1 MKESEGGIVMETTL
15 VKAKKTNQSL
25 EVFKRF
31 IKNPLSVIGM
41 VLFVVFV
48 LLALLAPYICKYG
61 YAEMSPD
68 VFAKPSAAHF
78 FGTDK
83 FGRDLFSRILYGGR
97 YSIFMGVAATVIGT
111 FIGLV
116 LGAIAGFFGQTADNI
131 VMRLCDIFQAIPGIL
146 LSMVISTALGPGV
159 VNTIIAL
166 SIAGIPGT
174 ARMLRSLI
182 LQIRNSDYIEAAGS
196 INCSSVRIIFKHIL
210 PNTFGPILVGCT
222 MGIGGTI
229 MQAASLSFLGL
240 GIQAPTPEWGALLN
254 EGRNYF
260 SLHPHLLVYPGLA
273 IGLLSFATC
282 VMGDGLRDAMDPRL
296 KK

>member
-1 MKESEGGIVMETTL
+1 MNQMK
-15 VKAKKTNQSL
+15 ARKTSQGL

-41 VLFVVFV
+41 TIFVIFVV
-48 LLALLAPYICKYG
+48 LALLAPYICKYD
-61 YAEMSPD
+61 YATMSTET
-68 VFAKPSAAHF
+68 FQAPSAEHL

-97 YSIFMGVAATVIGT
+97 YSIFMGIAATIIGT
-111 FIGLV
+111 VIGLV

-131 VMRLCDIFQAIPGIL
+131 VMRILDVIQAIPGIL
-146 LSMVISTALGPGV
+146 LAMVISTALGPGV
-159 VNTIIAL
+159 VNTVIAL

-182 LQIRNSDYIEAAGS
+182 LQIRNCDYIEAASS
-196 INCSSVRIIFKHIL
+196 INCSNVRIIFKHIL

-240 GIQAPTPEWGALLN
+240 GIQAPIPEWGALLN
-254 EGRNYF
+254 EGKNYF
-260 SLHPHLLVYPGLA
+260 TLYPYLLIYPGLA
-273 IGLLSFATC
+273 IGILSFATC
-282 VMGDGLRDAMDPRL
+282 TMGDGLRDAMDPRL

>member
-1 MKESEGGIVMETTL
+1 MADNTQ
-15 VKAKKTNQSL
+15 VKAKKTNQSW

-31 IKNPLSVIGM
+31 LQNPLSVIGM
-41 VLFVVFV
+41 TIFVVFIV
-48 LLALLAPYICKYG
+48 LALLAPHITKYG
-61 YAEMSPD
+61 YSQMTRDMFQA
-68 VFAKPSAAHF
+68 PSSEHF

-97 YSIFMGVAATVIGT
+97 YSIFMGIAATILGT
-111 FIGLV
+111 GLGLV

-131 VMRLCDIFQAIPGIL
+131 VMRLCDVFQAIPGIL

-182 LQIRNSDYIEAAGS
+182 LQIRSSDYIEAAAS
-196 INCSSVRIIFKHIL
+196 INCSSFRIIFKHIL

-240 GIQAPTPEWGALLN
+240 GIQPPIPEWGALLN

-260 SLHPHLLVYPGLA
+260 TLYPHLLIFPGLA

>member
-1 MKESEGGIVMETTL
+1 MANNTQ
-15 VKAKKTNQSL
+15 VKAKKTNQRL

-31 IKNPLSVIGM
+31 LQNPLSVIGM
-41 VLFVVFV
+41 TIFVVFI
-48 LLALLAPYICKYG
+48 LMALLAPYITKYG
-61 YAEMSPD
+61 YSQMTRD
-68 VFAKPSAAHF
+68 MFQGPSAAHL

-83 FGRDLFSRILYGGR
+83 FGRDLFTRIVYGGR
-97 YSIFMGVAATVIGT
+97 YSIFMGIAATILGT
-111 FIGLV
+111 GLGLV

-131 VMRLCDIFQAIPGIL
+131 VMRMCDVFQAIPGIL

-182 LQIRNSDYIEAAGS
+182 LQIRSSDYIEAAAS
-196 INCSSVRIIFKHIL
+196 ITCSSVRIIFRHIL

-240 GIQAPTPEWGALLN
+240 GIQPPIPEWGALLN

-260 SLHPHLLVYPGLA
+260 TLYPHLLIFPGLA

>member
-1 MKESEGGIVMETTL
+1 MESTL
-15 VKAKKTNQSL
+15 AKAKKTNQSL

-31 IKNPLSVIGM
+31 VKNPLSVIGM

-61 YAEMSPD
+61 YADMSPD

-78 FGTDK
+78 FGMDK

>member
-1 MKESEGGIVMETTL
+1 METNTINSGL
-15 VKAKKTNQSL
+15 VKVKKTNQNL

-41 VLFVVFV
+41 VIFVVFV
-48 LLALLAPYICKYG
+48 VLALLAPYICKYG
-61 YAEMSPD
+61 YAEMTADLFASPSLD
-68 VFAKPSAAHF
+68 HF
-78 FGTDK
+78 FGTDR

-97 YSIFMGVAATVIGT
+97 YSIFMGVAATIIGT
-111 FIGLV
+111 FLGLV
-116 LGAIAGFFGQTADNI
+116 LGAIAGFFGQVADNV
-131 VMRLCDIFQAIPGIL
+131 VMRICDIVQAIPGIL

-159 VNTIIAL
+159 VNTVLAL

-196 INCSSVRIIFKHIL
+196 INCSSVRIIFRHIL

-240 GIQAPTPEWGALLN
+240 GIQSPIPEWGALLN
-254 EGRNYF
+254 DGRNFFTQY
-260 SLHPHLLVYPGLA
+260 PHLLMFPGLA

>member
-1 MKESEGGIVMETTL
+1 MNQT
-15 VKAKKTNQSL
+15 KARKTSQGL

-41 VLFVVFV
+41 TIFVIFVV
-48 LLALLAPYICKYG
+48 LALLAPYICKYD
-61 YAEMSPD
+61 YATMSTET
-68 VFAKPSAAHF
+68 FQAPSAEHL

-97 YSIFMGVAATVIGT
+97 YSIFMGIAATIIGT
-111 FIGLV
+111 AIGLV

-131 VMRLCDIFQAIPGIL
+131 VMRILDVIQAIPGIL
-146 LSMVISTALGPGV
+146 LAMVISTALGPGV
-159 VNTIIAL
+159 VNTVIAL

-182 LQIRNSDYIEAAGS
+182 LQIRNCDYIEAAGS
-196 INCSSVRIIFKHIL
+196 INCSNVRIIFKHIL

-240 GIQAPTPEWGALLN
+240 GIQAPIPEWGALLN
-254 EGRNYF
+254 EGKNYF
-260 SLHPHLLVYPGLA
+260 TLYPYLLIYPGLA
-273 IGLLSFATC
+273 IGILSFATC
-282 VMGDGLRDAMDPRL
+282 TMGDGLRDAMDPRL

>member
-1 MKESEGGIVMETTL
+1 MESTL

>member
-1 MKESEGGIVMETTL
+1 MANNTQ

-31 IKNPLSVIGM
+31 LQNPLSVIGM
-41 VLFVVFV
+41 TIFVVFI
-48 LLALLAPYICKYG
+48 LMALLAPYITKYG
-61 YAEMSPD
+61 YSQMTRD
-68 VFAKPSAAHF
+68 MFQGPSAAHL

-83 FGRDLFSRILYGGR
+83 FGRDLFTRIVYGGR
-97 YSIFMGVAATVIGT
+97 YSIFMGIAATILGT
-111 FIGLV
+111 GLGLV

-131 VMRLCDIFQAIPGIL
+131 VMRMCDVFQAIPGIL

-182 LQIRNSDYIEAAGS
+182 LQIRSSDYIEAAAS
-196 INCSSVRIIFKHIL
+196 INCSSVRIIFRHIL

-229 MQAASLSFLGL
+229 MQAASHSFLGL
-240 GIQAPTPEWGALLN
+240 GIQPPIPEWGALLN

-260 SLHPHLLVYPGLA
+260 TLYPHLLIFPGLA

-282 VMGDGLRDAMDPRL
+282 VMSDGLRDAMDPRL

>member
-1 MKESEGGIVMETTL
+1 MMKTEKIKV
-15 VKAKKTNQSL
+15 KKTNQSL

-31 IKNPLSVIGM
+31 LKNPLSVIGM
-41 VLFVVFV
+41 VIFVVFIV
-48 LLALLAPYICKYG
+48 LSLLAPYITEYG
-61 YAEMSPD
+61 FSQMSRD
-68 VFAKPSAAHF
+68 MFQAPSASHF

-97 YSIFMGVAATVIGT
+97 YSIFMGIAATILGT
-111 FIGLV
+111 GLGLV
-116 LGAIAGFFGQTADNI
+116 LGAIAGFFGQTADNV
-131 VMRLCDIFQAIPGIL
+131 VMRLCDVFQAIPGIL

-159 VNTIIAL
+159 LNTIIAL

-174 ARMLRSLI
+174 ARMLRGLI
-182 LQIRNSDYIEAAGS
+182 LQIRSSDYIEAAAS
-196 INCSSVRIIFKHIL
+196 INCSSARIIFKHIL

-240 GIQAPTPEWGALLN
+240 GIQPPIPEWGALLN

-260 SLHPHLLVYPGLA
+260 TLYPHLLIFPGLA

>member
-1 MKESEGGIVMETTL
+1 MESTVGRVHIR
-15 VKAKKTNQSL
+15 AKKTSQSL

-41 VLFVVFV
+41 LIFVVFV
-48 LLALLAPYICKYG
+48 LMALLAPYICKYD
-61 YAEMSPD
+61 YAAMSTEI
-68 VFAKPSAAHF
+68 FAKPSSEHF

-97 YSIFMGVAATVIGT
+97 YSIFMGIAATVLGT
-111 FIGLV
+111 GLGLV
-116 LGAIAGFFGQTADNI
+116 LGAIAGFFGQTADNV
-131 VMRLCDIFQAIPGIL
+131 VMRLLDIIQAIPGIL

-159 VNTIIAL
+159 VNTVIAL

-182 LQIRNSDYIEAAGS
+182 LQIRNSDYIEAASS
-196 INCSSVRIIFKHIL
+196 INCSSARIIFRHIL

-240 GIQAPTPEWGALLN
+240 GIQSPTPEWGALLN

-260 SLHPHLLVYPGLA
+260 TLHPHLLVFPGLA

-282 VMGDGLRDAMDPRL
+282 IMGDGLRDAMDPRL

>member
-1 MKESEGGIVMETTL
+1 MTKNTQ
-15 VKAKKTNQSL
+15 VKVKKTNQSL

-31 IKNPLSVIGM
+31 LKNPLSVIGM
-41 VLFVVFV
+41 VIFVLFVV
-48 LLALLAPYICKYG
+48 LSLLAPYITKYG
-61 YAEMSPD
+61 YSQMTRD
-68 VFAKPSAAHF
+68 MFQNPSAEHF

-97 YSIFMGVAATVIGT
+97 YSIFMGIAATILGT
-111 FIGLV
+111 GLGLV

-159 VNTIIAL
+159 VNTVIAL

-182 LQIRNSDYIEAAGS
+182 LQIRSSDYIEAAAS
-196 INCSSVRIIFKHIL
+196 INCSSARIIFRHIL

-240 GIQAPTPEWGALLN
+240 GIQPPIPEWGALLN

-260 SLHPHLLVYPGLA
+260 TLYPHLLIFPGLA

>member
-1 MKESEGGIVMETTL
+1 MQATMSKTQ
-15 VKAKKTNQSL
+15 VKAKKTSQGL

-31 IKNPLSVIGM
+31 VKNPLSVLGM
-41 VLFVVFV
+41 VLFIVFIV
-48 LLALLAPYICKYG
+48 LALLAPYISKYD
-61 YAEMSPD
+61 YATMSVD
-68 VFAKPSAAHF
+68 VFQKPSAEHF

-97 YSIFMGVAATVIGT
+97 YSIFMGIAATILGT
-111 FIGLV
+111 GLGLI
-116 LGAIAGFFGQTADNI
+116 LGAVAGFFGQTADNV
-131 VMRLCDIFQAIPGIL
+131 VMRILDVIQAIPGIL

-159 VNTIIAL
+159 VNTVIAL

-182 LQIRNSDYIEAAGS
+182 LQIRNSDYIEAATS
-196 INCSSVRIIFKHIL
+196 INCSSARIIFKHIL

-240 GIQAPTPEWGALLN
+240 GIQAPIPEWGALLN
-254 EGRNYF
+254 EGRNF
-260 SLHPHLLVYPGLA
+260 FTLHPHLLVFPGLA

-282 VMGDGLRDAMDPRL
+282 IMGDGLRDAMDPRL

>member
-1 MKESEGGIVMETTL
+1 METTL

>member
-1 MKESEGGIVMETTL
+1 METTL

-61 YAEMSPD
+61 YADMSPD

-240 GIQAPTPEWGALLN
+240 GIQAPTPECGALLN

>member
-1 MKESEGGIVMETTL
+1 MEQTKI
-15 VKAKKTNQSL
+15 KAKKTNQSL

-31 IKNPLSVIGM
+31 VQNPLSDVGM
-41 VLFVVFV
+41 ALFVVFV
-48 LLALLAPYICKYG
+48 VLALLAPYICKYG
-61 YAEMSPD
+61 YAEMSTQT
-68 VFAKPSAAHF
+68 FAAPSLEHF

-97 YSIFMGVAATVIGT
+97 YSIFMGIAATIIGT
-111 FIGLV
+111 GIGLV
-116 LGAIAGFFGQTADNI
+116 LGAIAGFFGQTADNV

-196 INCSSVRIIFKHIL
+196 INCSSARIIFCHIL

-240 GIQAPTPEWGALLN
+240 GIQAPIPEWGALLN

-260 SLHPHLLVYPGLA
+260 TLYPHLLVFPGLA

>member
-1 MKESEGGIVMETTL
+1 MANNTQ

-31 IKNPLSVIGM
+31 LQNPLSVIGM
-41 VLFVVFV
+41 TIFVVFI
-48 LLALLAPYICKYG
+48 LMALLAPYITKYG
-61 YAEMSPD
+61 YSQMTRD
-68 VFAKPSAAHF
+68 MFQGPSAAHL

-83 FGRDLFSRILYGGR
+83 FGRDLFTRIVYGGR
-97 YSIFMGVAATVIGT
+97 YSIFMGIAATILGT
-111 FIGLV
+111 GLGLV

-131 VMRLCDIFQAIPGIL
+131 VMRMCDVFQAIPGIL

-182 LQIRNSDYIEAAGS
+182 LQIRSSDYIEAAAS
-196 INCSSVRIIFKHIL
+196 INCSSVRIIFRHIL

-240 GIQAPTPEWGALLN
+240 GIQPPIPEWGALLN

-260 SLHPHLLVYPGLA
+260 TLYPHLLIFPGLA

>member
-1 MKESEGGIVMETTL
+1 IL
-15 VKAKKTNQSL
+15 
-25 EVFKRF
+25 
-31 IKNPLSVIGM
+31 
-41 VLFVVFV
+41 
-48 LLALLAPYICKYG
+48 
-61 YAEMSPD
+61 
-68 VFAKPSAAHF
+68 
-78 FGTDK
+78 GT
-83 FGRDLFSRILYGGR
+83 GL
-97 YSIFMGVAATVIGT
+97 
-111 FIGLV
+111 GLV

-131 VMRLCDIFQAIPGIL
+131 VMRLCDVFQAIPGIL

-182 LQIRNSDYIEAAGS
+182 LQIRSSDYIEAAAS
-196 INCSSVRIIFKHIL
+196 INCSSFRIIFKHIL

-240 GIQAPTPEWGALLN
+240 GIQPPIPEWGALLN

-260 SLHPHLLVYPGLA
+260 TLYPHLLIFPGLA

>member
-1 MKESEGGIVMETTL
+1 MADTETKDKL
-15 VKAKKTNQSL
+15 KKTNQSL

-31 IKNPLSVIGM
+31 IKNPLALFALILFI
-41 VLFVVFV
+41 LFVV
-48 LLALLAPYICKYG
+48 LAILAPAICKYG
-61 YAEMSPD
+61 YADMSGD
-68 VFAKPSAAHF
+68 IFASPSAEHF

-83 FGRDLFSRILYGGR
+83 FGRDLFSRVLYGGR
-97 YSIFMGVAATVIGT
+97 YSIFMGIAATVVGT
-111 FIGLV
+111 VIGLV
-116 LGAIAGFFGQTADNI
+116 LGAVAGFFGQTADNI

-146 LSMVISTALGPGV
+146 LSMVISTVLGPGV
-159 VNTIIAL
+159 VNTVIAL
-166 SIAGIPGT
+166 SIAGIAGT

-196 INCSSVRIIFKHIL
+196 INCSSARIIFRHIL

-240 GIQAPTPEWGALLN
+240 GIKAPIPEWGALLN

-260 SLHPHLLVYPGLA
+260 TLYPHLLVYPGLA

>member
-1 MKESEGGIVMETTL
+1 MANNTQ

-31 IKNPLSVIGM
+31 LQNPLSVIGM
-41 VLFVVFV
+41 VIFVVFI
-48 LLALLAPYICKYG
+48 LMALLAPVICKYG
-61 YAEMSPD
+61 YAQMTRD
-68 VFAKPSAAHF
+68 MFQAPSAEHL

-83 FGRDLFSRILYGGR
+83 FGRDLFSRIVYGGR
-97 YSIFMGVAATVIGT
+97 YSIFMGIAATILGT
-111 FIGLV
+111 GLGLV

-131 VMRLCDIFQAIPGIL
+131 VMRLCDVFQAIPGIL

-182 LQIRNSDYIEAAGS
+182 LQIRSSDYIEAAAS
-196 INCSSVRIIFKHIL
+196 INCSSVRIIFRHIL

-240 GIQAPTPEWGALLN
+240 GIQPPIPEWGALLN

-260 SLHPHLLVYPGLA
+260 TLYPHLLIFPGLA

>member
-1 MKESEGGIVMETTL
+1 MEKT
-15 VKAKKTNQSL
+15 KIKKTNQGL

-31 IKNPLSVIGM
+31 MKNPLSVIGM
-41 VLFVVFV
+41 VIFVVFV
-48 LLALLAPYICKYG
+48 VLAILAPYISKYD
-61 YAEMSPD
+61 YAAMSTEI
-68 VFAKPSAAHF
+68 FAKPSATHF

-111 FIGLV
+111 ALGLV

-131 VMRLCDIFQAIPGIL
+131 VMRILDIIQAIPGIL

-196 INCSSVRIIFKHIL
+196 INCSSARIIFKHIL

-240 GIQAPTPEWGALLN
+240 GIQAPIPEWGALLN

-260 SLHPHLLVYPGLA
+260 TLHPHLLVYPGLA

-282 VMGDGLRDAMDPRL
+282 IMGDGLRDAMDPRL

>member
-1 MKESEGGIVMETTL
+1 MANNTQ

-31 IKNPLSVIGM
+31 LQNPLSVIGM
-41 VLFVVFV
+41 TIFVVFI
-48 LLALLAPYICKYG
+48 LMALLAPYITKYG
-61 YAEMSPD
+61 YSQMTRD
-68 VFAKPSAAHF
+68 MFQGPSAEHL

-83 FGRDLFSRILYGGR
+83 FGRDLFTRIVYGGR
-97 YSIFMGVAATVIGT
+97 YSIFMGIAATILGT
-111 FIGLV
+111 GLGLV

-131 VMRLCDIFQAIPGIL
+131 VMRMCDVFQAIPGIL

-182 LQIRNSDYIEAAGS
+182 LQIRSSDYIEAAAS
-196 INCSSVRIIFKHIL
+196 INCSSVRIIFRHIL

-240 GIQAPTPEWGALLN
+240 GIQPPIPEWGALLN

-260 SLHPHLLVYPGLA
+260 TLYPHLLIFPGLA

>member
-1 MKESEGGIVMETTL
+1 MKNNEP
-15 VKAKKTNQSL
+15 VKAKKTSQSL

-31 IKNPLSVIGM
+31 LQNPLSVIGM
-41 VLFVVFV
+41 VLFALFI
-48 LLALLAPYICKYG
+48 LLSILAPYICKYG
-61 YAEMSPD
+61 YSEFTSD
-68 VFAKPSAAHF
+68 IFAAPSSEHL

-97 YSIFMGVAATVIGT
+97 YSIFMGIAATILGT
-111 FIGLV
+111 GLGLV
-116 LGAIAGFFGQTADNI
+116 LGAVAGFFGQVADNI
-131 VMRLCDIFQAIPGIL
+131 VMRLCDVFQAIPGIL

-182 LQIRNSDYIEAAGS
+182 LQIRNSDYIEAAAS
-196 INCSSVRIIFKHIL
+196 INCSSSRIIFKHIL

-240 GIQAPTPEWGALLN
+240 GIQPPIPEWGALLN

-260 SLHPHLLVYPGLA
+260 TLHPHLLIFPGLA
-273 IGLLSFATC
+273 IGILSFATC

>member
-1 MKESEGGIVMETTL
+1 MDTTL

-68 VFAKPSAAHF
+68 IFAKPSAAHF

>member
-1 MKESEGGIVMETTL
+1 MEQKQQ
-15 VKAKKTNQSL
+15 KAKKTNQTV
-25 EVFKRF
+25 EVLKRF
-31 IKNPLSVIGM
+31 VKNPLSDIGVILF
-41 VLFVVFV
+41 VLFVV
-48 LLALLAPYICKYG
+48 LAILAPYICRYG
-61 YAEMSPD
+61 YAEMSTD
-68 VFAKPSAAHF
+68 VFASPSAKHL

-83 FGRDLFSRILYGGR
+83 FGRDLCSRILYGGR

-111 FIGLV
+111 CIGLV
-116 LGAIAGFFGQTADNI
+116 LGAIAGFFGQVADNI

-159 VNTIIAL
+159 QNTIIAL

-182 LQIRNSDYIEAAGS
+182 LQIRNSDYIEAAAS
-196 INCSSVRIIFKHIL
+196 INCSSARIIFKHIL

-240 GIQAPTPEWGALLN
+240 GIQAPIPEWGALLN

-260 SLHPHLLVYPGLA
+260 TLYPHLLVFPGLA

>member
-1 MKESEGGIVMETTL
+1 MNQT
-15 VKAKKTNQSL
+15 KARKTSQGL

-41 VLFVVFV
+41 TIFVIFVV
-48 LLALLAPYICKYG
+48 LALLAPYICKYD
-61 YAEMSPD
+61 YATMSTETFQ
-68 VFAKPSAAHF
+68 VPSAEHL

-97 YSIFMGVAATVIGT
+97 YSIFMGIAATIIGT
-111 FIGLV
+111 AIGLV

-131 VMRLCDIFQAIPGIL
+131 VMRILDVIQAIPGIL
-146 LSMVISTALGPGV
+146 LAMVISTALGPGV
-159 VNTIIAL
+159 VNTVIAL

-182 LQIRNSDYIEAAGS
+182 LQIRNCDYIEAAGS
-196 INCSSVRIIFKHIL
+196 INCSNVRIIFKHIL

-240 GIQAPTPEWGALLN
+240 GIQAPIPEWGALLN
-254 EGRNYF
+254 EGKNYF
-260 SLHPHLLVYPGLA
+260 TLYPYLLIYPGLA
-273 IGLLSFATC
+273 IGILSFATC
-282 VMGDGLRDAMDPRL
+282 TMGDGLRDAMDPRL

>member
-1 MKESEGGIVMETTL
+1 MENTL
-15 VKAKKTNQSL
+15 VKAKKTNQGL

-41 VLFVVFV
+41 VLFVIFV
-48 LLALLAPYICKYG
+48 LLAIFAPYICKYG
-61 YAEMSPD
+61 YAEMSVD
-68 VFAKPSAAHF
+68 TFAKPSSVHF

-97 YSIFMGVAATVIGT
+97 YSIFMGIAATILGT
-111 FIGLV
+111 GIGLV

-159 VNTIIAL
+159 LNTIIAL

-196 INCSSVRIIFKHIL
+196 INCSSARIIFKHIL

-260 SLHPHLLVYPGLA
+260 TLYPHLLVYPGLA

>member
-1 MKESEGGIVMETTL
+1 MAENTK
-15 VKAKKTNQSL
+15 VKAKKTNQSW

-31 IKNPLSVIGM
+31 LQNPLSVIGM
-41 VLFVVFV
+41 TIFVVFIV
-48 LLALLAPYICKYG
+48 LALLAPHITKYG
-61 YAEMSPD
+61 YSQMTRDMFQA
-68 VFAKPSAAHF
+68 PSSEHF

-97 YSIFMGVAATVIGT
+97 YSIFMGIAATILGT
-111 FIGLV
+111 GLGLV

-131 VMRLCDIFQAIPGIL
+131 VMRLCDVFQAIPGIL

-182 LQIRNSDYIEAAGS
+182 LQIRSSDYIEAAAS
-196 INCSSVRIIFKHIL
+196 INCSSFRIIFKHIL

-240 GIQAPTPEWGALLN
+240 GIQPPIPEWGALLN

-260 SLHPHLLVYPGLA
+260 TLYPHLLIFPGLA

>member
-1 MKESEGGIVMETTL
+1 MTKNTQ
-15 VKAKKTNQSL
+15 VKVKKTNQSL

-31 IKNPLSVIGM
+31 LKNPLSVIGM
-41 VLFVVFV
+41 VIFVLFVV
-48 LLALLAPYICKYG
+48 LSLLAPYITKYG
-61 YAEMSPD
+61 YSQMTRD
-68 VFAKPSAAHF
+68 MFQNPSAEHF

-97 YSIFMGVAATVIGT
+97 YSIFMGIAATILGT
-111 FIGLV
+111 GLGLV

-159 VNTIIAL
+159 VNTVIAL

-182 LQIRNSDYIEAAGS
+182 LQIRSSDYIEAAAS
-196 INCSSVRIIFKHIL
+196 INCSSARIIFRHIL

-240 GIQAPTPEWGALLN
+240 GIQPPIPEWGALLN

-260 SLHPHLLVYPGLA
+260 TLYPHLLIFPGLA

-296 KK
+296 RN

>member
-1 MKESEGGIVMETTL
+1 MTVQTAQGPRL
-15 VKAKKTNQSL
+15 DQPKKTSQTK
-25 EVFKRF
+25 EVMKRF
-31 IKNPLSVIGM
+31 AQNPLAM
-41 VLFVVFV
+41 VAMAMFVVFV
-48 LLALLAPYICKYG
+48 VLALLAPYICKYG
-61 YAEMSPD
+61 YDEYTAD
-68 VFAKPSAAHF
+68 LFAAPSGEHF
-78 FGTDK
+78 FGTDR
-83 FGRDLFSRILYGGR
+83 FGRDLFSRVLYGGR
-97 YSIFMGVAATVIGT
+97 YSIFMGVAATIIGT
-111 FIGLV
+111 IIGLV
-116 LGAIAGFFGQTADNI
+116 LGAVAGFFGQTADNI
-131 VMRLCDIFQAIPGIL
+131 VMRFCDIFQAIPGIL

-159 VNTIIAL
+159 VNTVIAL
-166 SIAGIPGT
+166 SIAGIAGT

-182 LQIRNSDYIEAAGS
+182 LQIRNSDYIEAAAS
-196 INCSSVRIIFKHIL
+196 INCSSARIIFMHIL

-240 GIQAPTPEWGALLN
+240 GVKAPIPEWGALLN

-260 SLHPHLLVYPGLA
+260 TLHPHLLIFPGLA

>member
-1 MKESEGGIVMETTL
+1 MTKNTQ
-15 VKAKKTNQSL
+15 VKVKKTNQSL

-31 IKNPLSVIGM
+31 LKNPLSVIGM
-41 VLFVVFV
+41 VIFVLFVV
-48 LLALLAPYICKYG
+48 LSLLAPYITKYG
-61 YAEMSPD
+61 YSQMTRDMFQS
-68 VFAKPSAAHF
+68 PSAEHF

-97 YSIFMGVAATVIGT
+97 YSIFMGIAATILGT
-111 FIGLV
+111 GLGLV

-159 VNTIIAL
+159 VNTVIAL

-182 LQIRNSDYIEAAGS
+182 LQIRSSDYIEAAAS
-196 INCSSVRIIFKHIL
+196 INCSSARIIFRHIL

-240 GIQAPTPEWGALLN
+240 GIQPPIPEWGALLN

-260 SLHPHLLVYPGLA
+260 TLYPHLLIFPGLA

>member
-1 MKESEGGIVMETTL
+1 MADNTQ
-15 VKAKKTNQSL
+15 VKAKKTNQSW

-31 IKNPLSVIGM
+31 LQNPLSVIGM
-41 VLFVVFV
+41 TIFVVFIV
-48 LLALLAPYICKYG
+48 LALLAPHITKYG
-61 YAEMSPD
+61 YSQMTRDMFQA
-68 VFAKPSAAHF
+68 PSSEHF

-97 YSIFMGVAATVIGT
+97 YSIFMGIAATILGT
-111 FIGLV
+111 GLGLV

-131 VMRLCDIFQAIPGIL
+131 VMRLCDVFQAIPGIL

-174 ARMLRSLI
+174 ARMFRSLI
-182 LQIRNSDYIEAAGS
+182 LQIRSSDYIEAAAS
-196 INCSSVRIIFKHIL
+196 INCSSFRIIFKHIL

-240 GIQAPTPEWGALLN
+240 GIQPPIPEWGALLN

-260 SLHPHLLVYPGLA
+260 TLYPHLLIFPGLA

>member
-1 MKESEGGIVMETTL
+1 MANNAQ
-15 VKAKKTNQSL
+15 VKVKKTNQSL

-31 IKNPLSVIGM
+31 LQNPLSVIG
-41 VLFVVFV
+41 LTIFIVFIMM
-48 LLALLAPYICKYG
+48 ALLAPYITKYG
-61 YAEMSPD
+61 YSQMTRD
-68 VFAKPSAAHF
+68 MFQGPSAEHL

-83 FGRDLFSRILYGGR
+83 FGRDLFTRIVYGGR
-97 YSIFMGVAATVIGT
+97 YSIFMGIAATILGT
-111 FIGLV
+111 GLGLV

-131 VMRLCDIFQAIPGIL
+131 VMRLCDVFQAIPGIL

-182 LQIRNSDYIEAAGS
+182 LQIRSSDYIEAAAS
-196 INCSSVRIIFKHIL
+196 INCSSFRIIFKHIL

-240 GIQAPTPEWGALLN
+240 GIQPPIPEWGALLN

-260 SLHPHLLVYPGLA
+260 TLYPHLLIFPGLA

>member
-1 MKESEGGIVMETTL
+1 MKNNEP
-15 VKAKKTNQSL
+15 VKAKKTSQSL

-31 IKNPLSVIGM
+31 LQNPLSVIGM
-41 VLFVVFV
+41 VLFALFI
-48 LLALLAPYICKYG
+48 LLSILAPYICKYG
-61 YAEMSPD
+61 YSEFTSD
-68 VFAKPSAAHF
+68 IFAAPSSEHL

-97 YSIFMGVAATVIGT
+97 YSIFMGIAATILGT
-111 FIGLV
+111 GLGLV
-116 LGAIAGFFGQTADNI
+116 LGAVAGFFGQVADNI

-182 LQIRNSDYIEAAGS
+182 LQIRNSDYIEAAAS
-196 INCSSVRIIFKHIL
+196 INCSSSRIIFKHIL

-240 GIQAPTPEWGALLN
+240 GIQPPIPEWGALLN

-260 SLHPHLLVYPGLA
+260 TLHPHLLIFPGLA
-273 IGLLSFATC
+273 IGILSFATC